1 MGFTIK
7 KATKEA
13 VRLRDSG
20 EPIPGSK
27 HYENYK

>member
-1 MGFTIK
+1 MTETPMTFETLLFH
-7 KATKEA
+7 EA

-27 HYENYK
+27 R